1 MNNVKKTLSRPHI
14 VTRRYAEFCAAI
26 SGLNE
31 TFPDQRI
38 ETVLENMSEEVEL
51 CVSRMASIFQDPK
64 SKLIF
69 LINNYDMLLSILSTH
84 KKSDDSSSSVYRFD
98 AALRAVESE
107 FVAQQVKPI
116 LSGLKETTK
125 VRRCLTLSP
134 NLNCRLTE
142 PNLESFFSNTNFT
155 AGNNEQKRFRR
166 KNCSNRQKVQSKLEK

>member
-1 MNNVKKTLSRPHI
+1 
-14 VTRRYAEFCAAI
+14 
-26 SGLNE
+26 
-31 TFPDQRI
+31 
-38 ETVLENMSEEVEL
+38 MSEEVEL

-142 PNLESFFSNTNFT
+142 PNLP
-155 AGNNEQKRFRR
+155 
-166 KNCSNRQKVQSKLEK
+166 